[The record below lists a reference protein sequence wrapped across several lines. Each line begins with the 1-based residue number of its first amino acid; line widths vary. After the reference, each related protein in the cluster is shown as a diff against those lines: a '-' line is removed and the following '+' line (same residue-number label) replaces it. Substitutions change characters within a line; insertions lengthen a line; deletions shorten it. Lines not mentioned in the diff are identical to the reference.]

1 MIRRTGRAGAI
12 WIGLALVFCAPV
24 GGQSIS
30 GTVLD
35 AETAAPMPGTFILLM
50 DSAGVERGRG
60 LTTQAGTFHLNVPS
74 PGVYRLRVERIGI
87 AGFTTD
93 AFSVDGRQAV
103 SQVIRVAQAPVRLED
118 LEVAAEPQCTML
130 EQDAFTLLSVWNEAR
145 KALEATFWTGQQ
157 TYYRFDALLSRQT
170 LDRRGNPQTE
180 TEFESIRLYGRHPF
194 RSARAD
200 DLAYGGWVQSTGAGG
215 VKFHAPDAEVLLSE
229 SFVQRHCYRLRR
241 QSIEGREYIG
251 VQFEP
256 LPARRLPDVSGVLWI
271 DLATSELRS
280 LDFRYE
286 MLNLPFK
293 TDELGGHVEFD
304 RLPDGAWIV
313 RKWLIRTPIVRMVPS
328 RSFSGRRRTGNLQ
341 LAGLYEEGQEVT
353 AVWRTG
359 DLQAGPENEVP
370 IDVPAVNA
378 PPDQLLFRYPSNN

>member
-1 MIRRTGRAGAI
+1 MRRTLWAGSI
-12 WIGLALVFCAPV
+12 CMGLALVFAPPV
-24 GGQSIS
+24 GGQSVS
-30 GTVLD
+30 GTVID
-35 AETAAPMPGTFILLM
+35 AETAEPLPGTFVLLV
-50 DSAGVERGRG
+50 DSVGVERGRG
-60 LTTQAGTFHLNVPS
+60 LTTQAGTFRVGVPS
-74 PGVYRLRVERIGI
+74 PGTYRLRIERIGI
-87 AGFTTD
+87 AGFTTE
-93 AFSVDGRQAV
+93 AFGVDGKQAV
-103 SQVIRVAQAPVRLED
+103 SQVIRVSQAPVRLED

-130 EQDAFTLLSVWNEAR
+130 EQDAVTLLSVWNEAR

-157 TYYRFDALLSRQT
+157 TYYRFDALLSRRS
-170 LDRRGNPQTE
+170 LDRRGNPETE

-229 SFVQRHCYRLRR
+229 SFLRRHCYRLTR
-241 QSIEGREYIG
+241 QSIEGREFIG

-256 LPARRLPDVSGVLWI
+256 LPDRRLPDVSGVLWI
-271 DLATSELRS
+271 DLTTSELQS

-286 MLNLPFK
+286 VLNLPFE
-293 TDELGGHVEFD
+293 TDLVGGHVEFD

-313 RKWLIRTPIVRMVPS
+313 RQWVIRTPIARIVRS
-328 RSFSGRRRTGNLQ
+328 RSFSGRRGSGDLQ
-341 LAGLYEEGQEVT
+341 LVGLYEEGQQVT

-370 IDVPAVNA
+370 EDVPAVNA
-378 PPDQLLFRYPSNN
+378 PPDRLLLRYPTGG